1 MPKQILKLEQFHGG
15 LSTNSDPRDVA
26 DNELTAATDVMVDEL
41 GKIRTMGGTT
51 AHDAGSSTA
60 VDIEPGYG
68 LFQFSHDR
76 VDGHLGEHLAEG
88 DFTTHAN
95 WDVNSELT
103 NVTDNTGKLYFKY
116 GSGELQGT
124 VTQTYGDRLEAG
136 IGGITY
142 AFTYT
147 VAVTTAPNFFTLA
160 ITSFPAAT
168 TSLPFTAGTHTVT
181 FTSHANAATT
191 NFVIT
196 ATDDVGGTTDQGE
209 FSIDNV
215 SLVIYDAAETG
226 DDYLALADDESADP
240 AVYIYSKNRDAW
252 SESQTVTMGTT
263 NDFAPCFYFAD
274 GALRISDGNFGA
286 NNTNQWYGYIDRY
299 QFGDGVTGVDTGDF
313 NNGKI
318 YDQWFSG
325 DATLTA
331 LPLQSV
337 GTTNN
342 PDIDY
347 PVALYFDPGSVVETG
362 TAYYQNLSSSGNTR
376 LKDRFILCEI
386 DFDSTDDSL
395 TFSNNTDV
403 NIENFVAEGDYIS
416 IAAAADGDN
425 NNVFQVDSIDAGDP
439 NKIFVTGS
447 IHSNDTQNDVIS
459 ITNLSRCEWW
469 DNEKQYLEFGMTT
482 LYDDNQQ
489 ESKIN
494 IFGTLFD
501 TDAACFTTLPSDW
514 GNPKIGARV
523 FTSSSNTFGTTY
535 PRVTGFN
542 IYVRRASNRSGSGDF
557 FRFIEISIKD
567 GERVV
572 EISDDFTMW
581 LNALHGG
588 DAVISTTGTT
598 EWGQDTSNGGTNPFP
613 SLMTYTANANVPNS
627 DTIVNVDAFKTAVV
641 TNRMAYI
648 GNVKQDSI
656 VYGDRMMK
664 SVVNQFDKF
673 PDDRTIDVS
682 INDGDEI
689 IKLEEFADRIL
700 CFKKKKMYLIN
711 VSQELEILEDIFMY
725 KGISHPAATCKTDF
739 GIAWINRLGCYLY
752 DGQKVINLLE
762 KQGRQIIKE
771 SEWLTFTTNDTI
783 PSAYKPMIGYIPK
796 KRQLLVVDDN
806 TATGTGKTF
815 LYDLVTQ
822 SWVKGADAT
831 ITSADL
837 TNFVTDWNGDLV
849 HAHTNGTVLKWDD
862 ASDGDST
869 QFNITTKDI
878 DFGQPSQRKKIYKVY
893 ISYKGDGS
901 NAVAGFGVNGIT
913 PATAFASNTFASVG
927 TNDWVRKEL
936 GFTDSS
942 VVNNIYSFRVAVT
955 DSGSALAS
963 DFEINDISIVYR
975 LKGIK

>member
-1 MPKQILKLEQFHGG
+1 MPKQIHKIEQFHGG
-15 LSTNSDPRDVA
+15 LNSNSDPRDIA
-26 DNELTAATDVMVDEL
+26 DNELSAATDIMIDEL

-51 AHDAGSSTA
+51 AHVSGTPEDDQATGWTGTL
-60 VDIEPGYG
+60 VPGFG

-76 VDGHLGEHLAEG
+76 TGAEDAG
-88 DFTTHAN
+88 S
-95 WDVNSELT
+95 SE
-103 NVTDNTGKLYFKY
+103 
-116 GSGELQGT
+116 
-124 VTQTYGDRLEAG
+124 
-136 IGGITY
+136 
-142 AFTYT
+142 
-147 VAVTTAPNFFTLA
+147 
-160 ITSFPAAT
+160 
-168 TSLPFTAGTHTVT
+168 
-181 FTSHANAATT
+181 
-191 NFVIT
+191 
-196 ATDDVGGTTDQGE
+196 
-209 FSIDNV
+209 
-215 SLVIYDAAETG
+215 AETG
-226 DDYLALADDESADP
+226 DDYLAIYDDNDQQ
-240 AVYIYSKNRDAW
+240 VWIYSKRADTWDDDAA
-252 SESQTVTMGTT
+252 SANNAVIDIGETGGAKV
-263 NDFAPCFYFAD
+263 NFYFAD
-274 GALRISDGNFGA
+274 GALRVSDGNFGA

-342 PDIDY
+342 PDINS
-347 PVALYFDPGSVVETG
+347 PVALYFAPGSVVETG
-362 TAYYQNLSSSGNTR
+362 LAYYQNLVSSGNTR

-416 IAAAADGDN
+416 IAAAADAGNKD
-425 NNVFQVDSIDAGDP
+425 VFQVDSIDAGDP

-447 IHSNDTQNDVIS
+447 IHSNDTQNDQVF

-501 TDAACFTTLPSDW
+501 TDATCSASLPSDW
-514 GNPKIGARV
+514 GNPLVAAHV

-567 GERVV
+567 GQRVV
-572 EISDDFTMW
+572 EINDDFTMW
-581 LNALHGG
+581 LADLNSD
-588 DAVISTTGTT
+588 DAVISTTGIS
-598 EWGQDTSNGGTNPFP
+598 EWGQDTSKGGTNPFP

-739 GIAWINRLGCYLY
+739 GIAWVNTLGCYLY

-771 SEWLTFTTNDTI
+771 SEWLTFTANE
-783 PSAYKPMIGYIPK
+783 PMIGYLPK
-796 KRQLLVVDDN
+796 KRQIIVADDI
-806 TATGTGKTF
+806 TTTGDGAAY
-815 LYDLVTQ
+815 LYDIVTQ
-822 SWVKGADAT
+822 SWVKGAAAT
-831 ITSADL
+831 ITDQAK
-837 TNFVTDWNGDLV
+837 TNFITDWNGDLV
-849 HAHTNGTVLKWDD
+849 YAHTAGTVVKWDD

-955 DSGSALAS
+955 DSGSSLAS

>member
-26 DNELTAATDVMVDEL
+26 DNELTEATDVMVDEL

-51 AHDAGSSTA
+51 AHVSGTPEDDQATGWTGTL
-60 VDIEPGYG
+60 VPGFG

-76 VDGHLGEHLAEG
+76 TGAEDAG
-88 DFTTHAN
+88 S
-95 WDVNSELT
+95 SE
-103 NVTDNTGKLYFKY
+103 
-116 GSGELQGT
+116 
-124 VTQTYGDRLEAG
+124 
-136 IGGITY
+136 
-142 AFTYT
+142 
-147 VAVTTAPNFFTLA
+147 
-160 ITSFPAAT
+160 
-168 TSLPFTAGTHTVT
+168 
-181 FTSHANAATT
+181 
-191 NFVIT
+191 
-196 ATDDVGGTTDQGE
+196 
-209 FSIDNV
+209 
-215 SLVIYDAAETG
+215 AETG
-226 DDYLALADDESADP
+226 DDYLAIYDDNDQQ
-240 AVYIYSKNRDAW
+240 VWIYSKRADTWDDDA
-252 SESQTVTMGTT
+252 SSANNAVIDIGSTGGAKV
-263 NDFAPCFYFAD
+263 NFYFAD
-274 GALRISDGNFGA
+274 GALRVSDGNFGA

-299 QFGDGVTGVDTGDF
+299 QFGDGVTGVDSGNF

-342 PDIDY
+342 PDIDN
-347 PVALYFDPGSVVETG
+347 PVALYFDPGSVWETG
-362 TAYYQNLSSSGNTR
+362 SAYYQYLVSSGNTR
-376 LKDRFILCEI
+376 LKDRFIICEI

-403 NIENFVAEGDYIS
+403 NIENFVAEGDYIA
-416 IAAAADGDN
+416 IASAADGDN

-447 IHSNDTQNDVIS
+447 IHSNDTQDDAIS

-501 TDAACFTTLPSDW
+501 IDDACFTAGSSDW

-523 FTSSSNTFGTTY
+523 FTSGDAGSSNTFGTTY

-542 IYVRRASNRSGSGDF
+542 IYVRRASSVAGSGDF

-581 LNALHGG
+581 LNVLNGG
-588 DAVISTTGTT
+588 DAVISTTGTS
-598 EWGQDTSNGGTNPFP
+598 EWGQDSSKGGTNPFP

-739 GIAWINRLGCYLY
+739 GIAWVNTLGCYLY

-771 SEWLTFTTNDTI
+771 SEWLTFTANE
-783 PSAYKPMIGYIPK
+783 PMIGYLPK
-796 KRQLLVVDDN
+796 KRQIIVADDI
-806 TATGTGKTF
+806 TTTGDGAAY
-815 LYDLVTQ
+815 LYDIVTQ
-822 SWVKGADAT
+822 SWVKGAAAT
-831 ITSADL
+831 ITDQAK
-837 TNFVTDWNGDLV
+837 TNFITDWNGDLV
-849 HAHTNGTVLKWDD
+849 YAHTAGTVVKWDD

-955 DSGSALAS
+955 DSGSPLAS

>member
-1 MPKQILKLEQFHGG
+1 MPKQIHKIEQFHGG
-15 LSTNSDPRDVA
+15 LNSNSDPRDIA
-26 DNELTAATDVMVDEL
+26 DNELSAATDIMIDEL

-51 AHDAGSSTA
+51 AHVSGTPEDDQATGWTGTL
-60 VDIEPGYG
+60 VPGFG

-76 VDGHLGEHLAEG
+76 TGAEDAG
-88 DFTTHAN
+88 S
-95 WDVNSELT
+95 SE
-103 NVTDNTGKLYFKY
+103 
-116 GSGELQGT
+116 
-124 VTQTYGDRLEAG
+124 
-136 IGGITY
+136 
-142 AFTYT
+142 
-147 VAVTTAPNFFTLA
+147 
-160 ITSFPAAT
+160 
-168 TSLPFTAGTHTVT
+168 
-181 FTSHANAATT
+181 
-191 NFVIT
+191 
-196 ATDDVGGTTDQGE
+196 
-209 FSIDNV
+209 
-215 SLVIYDAAETG
+215 AETG
-226 DDYLALADDESADP
+226 DDYLAIYDDNDQQ
-240 AVYIYSKNRDAW
+240 VWIYSKRADTWDDDAA
-252 SESQTVTMGTT
+252 SANNAVIDIGETGGAKV
-263 NDFAPCFYFAD
+263 NFYFAD
-274 GALRISDGNFGA
+274 GALRVSDGNFGA

-299 QFGDGVTGVDTGDF
+299 QFGDGSTGVDTGDF

-342 PDIDY
+342 PDINS
-347 PVALYFDPGSVVETG
+347 PVALYFAPGSVVETG
-362 TAYYQNLSSSGNTR
+362 LAYYQNLYSSGNTR
-376 LKDRFILCEI
+376 LKDRFIICQI

-416 IAAAADGDN
+416 IAAAADAGN
-425 NNVFQVDSIDAGDP
+425 KNVFQVDSIDAGDP

-447 IHSNDTQNDVIS
+447 IHSNDTQNDQVF

-501 TDAACFTTLPSDW
+501 IDAACFTAGTSDW

-523 FTSSSNTFGTTY
+523 FTSGDAGTTNTFGTTY

-542 IYVRRASNRSGSGDF
+542 IYVRRASSVAGSGDF

-581 LNALHGG
+581 LADLNSD
-588 DAVISTTGTT
+588 DAVISTTGIS
-598 EWGQDTSNGGTNPFP
+598 EWGQDTSKGGTNPFP

-739 GIAWINRLGCYLY
+739 GIAWVNTLGCYLY

-771 SEWLTFTTNDTI
+771 SEWFNFLTPAKDGAGTLLT
-783 PSAYKPMIGYIPK
+783 PMIGYVPK
-796 KRQLLVVDDN
+796 KRQLIVFDDITTN
-806 TATGTGKTF
+806 STADPRMY
-815 LYDLVTQ
+815 LYDIVTQ
-822 SWVKGADAT
+822 SWTTGANDVNYRT
-831 ITSADL
+831 IDIAK
-837 TNFVTDWNGDLV
+837 TNFSTDWNGDLIY
-849 HAHTNGTVLKWDD
+849 AKAAGDVLIWDD
-862 ASDGDST
+862 VSDATDTFG
-869 QFNITTKDI
+869 FTTKDI
-878 DFGQPSQRKKIYKVY
+878 DFGQPSQRKKVYKIY
-893 ISYKGDGS
+893 ITYKTAASGSILSNVQVDYDVDGGITFPYDFTVPELPAANGWQVAELEPDTS
-901 NAVAGFGVNGIT
+901 SEANNIKSIRLRFATDNAVPVGFQ
-913 PATAFASNTFASVG
+913 
-927 TNDWVRKEL
+927 
-936 GFTDSS
+936 
-942 VVNNIYSFRVAVT
+942 
-955 DSGSALAS
+955 
-963 DFEINDISIVYR
+963 INDISIVYR
-975 LKGIK
+975 FKSIK